1 MPLTWDTVLMFTGI
15 LTHWSNPYTVTGSF
29 TSDRDTFEEL
39 SHDTSLTKPYH
50 RARILDLPK
59 RRTIR
64 STWLIAKLL
73 ARVSPLPNKFWFVL
87 SVGLVAQLTLIW
99 LGTASGD
106 PLGDVRYIY
115 DAWVA
120 NMAQGHYL
128 LGITDPWVY
137 PYVAQVPLWLAHW
150 IYPPDYLTGW
160 LVLVVNLNMLLIA
173 YTLGW
178 GKRMDR
184 AKAAWFF
191 IACVFLI
198 GPVAIGRLEVF
209 SLALTVFAAIAFL
222 EKRESTS
229 MQLFNAATWIKVS
242 PMAALFSG
250 FIVSENRKRFV
261 LHMLIGTAVIL
272 GIGLLLGGNMN
283 MFSFI
288 TMQSGRGIQ
297 VESTIAI
304 FWLIQIL
311 VGIAGSKIYYDN
323 EIVTFQ
329 ISGFGVSEVASI
341 MTLVQFGALVITI
354 FLGFRA
360 MRAGADSNTAFAWIF
375 LTATLDLLV
384 FNKVGSPQYELWV
397 VGAAIFGILAKTANW
412 RLVVWITVIT
422 SGLSWLIFPIFY
434 GDLLASNPLGVSLLV
449 LRNLGMIVILVYAN
463 IQLTKLGSKR
473 VKA

>member
-1 MPLTWDTVLMFTGI
+1 M
-15 LTHWSNPYTVTGSF
+15 
-29 TSDRDTFEEL
+29 
-39 SHDTSLTKPYH
+39 
-50 RARILDLPK
+50 
-59 RRTIR
+59 
-64 STWLIAKLL
+64 IAKLL
-73 ARVSPLPNKFWFVL
+73 ARVTALPNKFWFVL
-87 SVGLVAQLTLIW
+87 AIGLVAQLILIW

-106 PLGDVRYIY
+106 PLGDVRYTY
-115 DAWVA
+115 DAWVS
-120 NMAQGHYL
+120 NMIQGHYL
-128 LGITDPWVY
+128 LGLTDPWVY
-137 PYVAQVPLWLAHW
+137 PFVAQLPLWLAHW

-160 LVLVVNLNMLLIA
+160 LLLVVNLNMLLIA
-173 YTLGW
+173 YMLGW

-184 AKAAWFF
+184 VKGAWFF
-191 IACVFLI
+191 ITCVFLI

-209 SLALTVFAAIAFL
+209 SLALTIFATIAFL

-250 FIVSENRKRFV
+250 FIVSANRKRFL
-261 LHMLIGTAVIL
+261 LHMLIGTVAIL
-272 GIGLLLGGNMN
+272 GIGLLLGGDKN

-311 VGIAGSKIYYDN
+311 VGIAGSKIYYDGA
-323 EIVTFQ
+323 IVTFQ

-341 MTLVQFGALVITI
+341 MTLVQLGALAITI

-360 MRAGADSNTAFAWIF
+360 MRAGADRNTAFAWIF

-397 VGAAIFGILAKTANW
+397 VGAAIVGILAKTPNW
-412 RLVVWITVIT
+412 RLVNWLTLIT

-449 LRNLGMIVILVYAN
+449 LRNLGVIAILVYAN
-463 IQLTKLGSKR
+463 IQLTKLGAKR